1 MGTPGH
7 MAHPF
12 DVERVKTGQDLI
24 DYINDAVLRLQN
36 QEIDGSVKWDGI
48 NTSFKLI
55 TSDEGGKEFRM
66 DRGTNHIDSVVGLD
80 AEAALAKWGPEHGM
94 ANAVATL
101 LKIFN
106 AAIPKIKPE
115 LKELGMWD
123 DPTKYFNTEYI
134 EGKSNVQEYDQNILA
149 IHGINQFYEKA
160 AQAHAIRKGTSMDR
174 PGLERPVDP
183 ATGKAI
189 KGGGIEISYNKDAL
203 TSLIEKVQPLAEK
216 YGFEVYGD
224 VAVEFDP
231 EVELDLDAVLETPVS
246 IQITPGGVATNTL
259 REWLGM
265 IEHPQERKITRA
277 DGKSVGA
284 LSKDIYMA
292 VLRSAEENGVPL
304 SEYLQSQDDVKDAI
318 NGGILYHGTRLLGQA
333 VKNALRSK
341 AGSVGDHEGV
351 VLRGMEDFLVK
362 LTGDFIVQGLAS
374 THGDRSK
381 QSLNEQKGQS
391 IALYPGKFKP
401 PHAGHFDVAKE
412 VLNKP
417 NVNKLIIFISPRP
430 HEGISPDQA
439 QAIWE
444 MYKPY
449 LPGDVEI
456 RIGDI
461 SPVRSVYDYLDNE
474 AQEGDIL
481 NLILGEKDLADGRY
495 AAADERGASR
505 GIGVNQIPVPPQA
518 GGISATQMRD
528 ALRTNEADV
537 FIAGMPAALNDQE
550 IHDILTLLGEE
561 PLEELE
567 EASGMGVGAVAIG
580 SGPVAPIRR
589 RRPPRKRKNKKQD
602 EGLVNEVMDYLLGIS
617 VG

>member
-55 TSDEGGKEFRM
+55 TNDDGEKEFRM
-66 DRGTNHIDSVVGLD
+66 DRGTNHIDSVIGLD
-80 AEAALAKWGPEHGM
+80 AEAALEKWGPEHGM
-94 ANAVATL
+94 AGAVAKL

-106 AAIPKIKPE
+106 ATIPEIEPD
-115 LKELGMWD
+115 LKKLGMWD
-123 DPTKYFNTEYI
+123 NPTKYFNTEYI

-149 IHGINQFYEKA
+149 IHGINQFYAKKA
-160 AQAHAIRKGTSMDR
+160 QPHAIRKGTSMDR
-174 PGLERPVDP
+174 PGLERPIDP
-183 ATGKAI
+183 NTDKPTKA
-189 KGGGIEISYNKDAL
+189 GGIEVPYDKDAL
-203 TSLIEKVQPLAEK
+203 LSLIEKVRPLAAK
-216 YGFEVYGD
+216 YGFEVFGD
-224 VAVEFDP
+224 VPVEFDP
-231 EVELDLDAVLETPVS
+231 EVNLDLDAVLETPISV
-246 IQITPGGVATNTL
+246 QITPGGIATNTL

-265 IEHPQERKITRA
+265 VEHPQERKVTRA

-284 LSKDIYMA
+284 LSKDVYMA
-292 VLRSAEENGVPL
+292 VLNSATEGGQPL
-304 SEYLQSQDDVKDAI
+304 SQYLDSQEDVKDAI
-318 NGGILYHGTRLLGQA
+318 NGAILYHGTRLLGQA
-333 VKNALRSK
+333 VKRALTSQ
-341 AGSVGDHEGV
+341 AGSVGSHEGV

-381 QSLNEQKGQS
+381 QSLSEQKGHS

-401 PHAGHFDVAKE
+401 PHGGHFDVAKE
-412 VLNKP
+412 ILNKP
-417 NVNKLIIFISPRP
+417 NVNKLIIYISPRP
-430 HEGISPDQA
+430 HEGIGPDQA
-439 QAIWE
+439 KAIWE
-444 MYKPY
+444 IYKPY

-495 AAADERGASR
+495 AAADQRGSAR

-518 GGISATQMRD
+518 GGISATQMRQ
-528 ALRTNEADV
+528 ALWSDDTDDFV
-537 FIAGMPAALNDQE
+537 AGLPGSLNQQE

-561 PLEELE
+561 PLEELDE
-567 EASGMGVGAVAIG
+567 VSAMGAGSAAIGVGG
-580 SGPVAPIRR
+580 LGKPLR
-589 RRPPRKRKNKKQD
+589 RRPQRKQKRKKTD